1 MESFGGCKEVLGVD
15 EMIKRGEK
23 KWGLGLELK
32 GKLFFFNGY
41 IYF

>member
-23 KWGLGLELK
+23 KGLRLELK
-32 GKLFFFNGY
+32 GKLFF
-41 IYF
+41 